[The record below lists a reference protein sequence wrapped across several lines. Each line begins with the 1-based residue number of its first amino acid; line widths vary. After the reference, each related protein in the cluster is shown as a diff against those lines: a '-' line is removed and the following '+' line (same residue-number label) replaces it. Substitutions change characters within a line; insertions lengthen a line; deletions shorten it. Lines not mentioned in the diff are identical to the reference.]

1 MMFNFNERLGG
12 TFLEVESMVVL
23 LTLLLIF
30 VMLILSSIIEQTSPR
45 YRKLTCVLK
54 DKITVNYTK

>member
-30 VMLILSSIIEQTSPR
+30 VMLILFSIIEQTSPR
-45 YRKLTCVLK
+45 YRNLTCVLK